1 MPFSSVIPV
10 SNSCAG
16 AGAPETFSKNILL
29 SSMKK
34 DSSFTPRFEAVSFCP
49 IRNFSNNN
57 KTAVGVGVCL
67 RFRNGNVSFIVS
79 PHHEESKVMT
89 SSANPLPKSE
99 KPWDKKYPVDIHW
112 DMDVPVSTMVK
123 MFEDSVKK
131 NGDKPC
137 LTFMGKTLTFKEVNE
152 MADKFAKGLQDQ
164 GIGKGSHVGL
174 CLPNTPFY
182 VIAYYGTLK
191 TGATVVN
198 FNPLYA
204 EQEMKH
210 QINDSQCDVM
220 VSINVKQI
228 QPKVDKMLDG
238 STCLKKVIV
247 ADLSDALPTV
257 KGIAYRTLNGV
268 KRLFGK
274 ADTVKV
280 KNDKTHI
287 PFAKL
292 LKSKGALK
300 PVDIT
305 PDDIAVLQY
314 TGGTTGVPKAAML
327 SHGNLTANIEQAKM
341 WFANGSSVA
350 GKQDK
355 MLAVLPFFHVFSM
368 TVQMNLS
375 LSLGAELTMLPK
387 FDAKTTLETIDK
399 EKPTMFA
406 GVPTLYKALL
416 DYKGASK
423 YDLSSLKVCL
433 SGGAS
438 LPEGTAVAWKA
449 RTGVELTE
457 GYGLSETSP
466 ISTANP
472 VHGEKKINSIGMPL
486 PRTEVRIVELEFPEK
501 ECAIKVEGEICLRGP
516 QVMKGYFNRPDET
529 AKVMDKDGFFHTGD
543 VGYMDEEGYIFIV
556 DRIKDMINASGLKVF
571 PRKVEEAILQHPNVS
586 EVIVAGIKDEYRGEN
601 VKAYIV
607 FKTGQQVEQKDMVQF
622 LRDKLAPYEM
632 PKLFEYRDSLPKTMI
647 GKPDR
652 KALKAEEAAREQN
665 AKKKAPGP
673 KPPQP

>member
-1 MPFSSVIPV
+1 MLPAFTGD
-10 SNSCAG
+10 A
-16 AGAPETFSKNILL
+16 APTFSKTIHAL
-29 SSMKK
+29 SMKK
-34 DSSFTPRFEAVSFCP
+34 DSFFTANMGAVTVFP

-57 KTAVGVGVCL
+57 KTAVRVGVRP
-67 RFRNGNVSFIVS
+67 RFRYGNALIAS
-79 PHHEESKVMT
+79 PYRRKSTVMT
-89 SSANPLPKSE
+89 SSANPQPKSE
-99 KPWDKKYPVDIHW
+99 KPWDKNYPVDIHW
-112 DMDVPVSTMVK
+112 DQDVPESTMVEI
-123 MFEDSVKK
+123 FADSVKK

-137 LTFMGKTLTFKEVNE
+137 LSFMGKQLTFKEVDDL
-152 MADKFAKGLQDQ
+152 ATKFAKGLQDQ
-164 GIGKGSHVGL
+164 GIGKGSRVGL

-182 VIAYYGTLK
+182 VIAYYGILK

-210 QINDSQCDVM
+210 QINDAQCDIM
-220 VSINVKQI
+220 VSINVKQV

-238 STCLKKVIV
+238 STCLKKIIV
-247 ADLSDALPTV
+247 CDLADALPSV
-257 KGIAYRTLNGV
+257 KGFAYRAINGV
-268 KRLFGK
+268 KGLFGK
-274 ADTVKV
+274 SDTVKV
-280 KNDKTHI
+280 KNDKQHI
-287 PFAKL
+287 PFSKL
-292 LKSKGALK
+292 IKAKGALK
-300 PVDIT
+300 PVDIQ

-314 TGGTTGVPKAAML
+314 TGGTTGIPKAAML
-327 SHGNLTANIEQAKM
+327 THANLSANVKQAEM
-341 WFANGSSVA
+341 WFANGSRNG
-350 GKQDK
+350 GKQQK

-375 LSLGAELTMLPK
+375 LSLGAELVMLPK

-416 DYKGASK
+416 DFKGQQK
-423 YDLSSLKVCL
+423 YDLSSLKICL

-438 LPEGTAVAWKA
+438 LPENTFLAWKQ

-466 ISTANP
+466 IATANP
-472 VHGEKKINSIGMPL
+472 VHGEKKMNSIGMPL
-486 PRTEVRIVELEFPEK
+486 PKTEVRIVNLEFPDQ
-501 ECAIKVEGEICLRGP
+501 ECPIKVEGEICLRGP
-516 QVMKGYFNRPDET
+516 QVMKGYWNRPDET

-543 VGYMDEEGYIFIV
+543 VGYMDEEGYTFIV

-571 PRKVEEAILQHPNVS
+571 PRKVEEAILQNPHVS
-586 EVIVAGIKDEYRGEN
+586 EVIVAGVKDEYRGEN

-607 FKTGQQVEQKDMVQF
+607 FKPGEQVPQDEMKQF
-622 LRDKLAPYEM
+622 LKDKLAPYEM

>member
-1 MPFSSVIPV
+1 
-10 SNSCAG
+10 
-16 AGAPETFSKNILL
+16 
-29 SSMKK
+29 MKK
-34 DSSFTPRFEAVSFCP
+34 DSFFTAPGDAVRFSGNQ
-49 IRNFSNNN
+49 NFANN
-57 KTAVGVGVCL
+57 KKRQSGWVCVV
-67 RFRNGNVSFIVS
+67 FPSYGSAYIIV
-79 PHHEESKVMT
+79 PPQPEESKRMT
-89 SSANPLPKSE
+89 SSANPQPKSAN
-99 KPWDKKYPVDIHW
+99 PWDKKYPVDIHW

-131 NGDKPC
+131 NADKPC
-137 LTFMGKTLTFKEVNE
+137 LNFMGKQLTFKEVNE
-152 MADKFAKGLQDQ
+152 MADRFAKGLQDQ

-182 VIAYYGTLK
+182 VIAYYGALK

-220 VSINVKQI
+220 VSVNVKQI

-247 ADLSDALPTV
+247 CDLADALPKV
-257 KGIAYRTLNGV
+257 KGFAFKTLNAV
-268 KRLFGK
+268 KGLFGK
-274 ADTVKV
+274 SDTVKV
-280 KNDKTHI
+280 KEDKTHI

-292 LKSKGALK
+292 MKSKGAPK
-300 PVDIT
+300 PVDIE
-305 PDDIAVLQY
+305 PEDIAVLQY

-327 SHGNLTANIEQAKM
+327 SHANLTANVKQAEM
-341 WFANGSSVA
+341 WFAGGAKTN
-350 GKQDK
+350 KQEK
-355 MLAVLPFFHVFSM
+355 MLVVLPFFHVFSM
-368 TVQMNLS
+368 TVQMNMS
-375 LSLGAELTMLPK
+375 INLGAEMVLLPK
-387 FDAKTTLETIDK
+387 FDAETTLKTIDK

-416 DYKGASK
+416 DHKNSSK
-423 YDLSSLKVCL
+423 YDLSSMNVCL
-433 SGGAS
+433 SGGAG
-438 LPEGTAVAWKA
+438 LPETTAKAWTA
-449 RTGVELTE
+449 RTGKELTE

-466 ISTANP
+466 IATANP
-472 VHGEKKINSIGMPL
+472 VHGEKKTNSIGMPL
-486 PRTEVRIVELEFPEK
+486 PKTEVRIVNLEFPDK
-501 ECAIKVEGEICLRGP
+501 ECPIKVEGEICLRGP
-516 QVMKGYFNRPDET
+516 QVMKGYWNRPDET
-529 AKVMDKDGFFHTGD
+529 EKVMDKDGFFHTGD

-571 PRKVEEAILQHPNVS
+571 PRKVEEAILQHSDVS
-586 EVIVAGIKDEYRGEN
+586 EVIVAGVKDDYRGEN

-607 FKTGQQVEQKDMVQF
+607 FKPGKYVDQDDMVKF
-622 LRDKLAPYEM
+622 LKDKLAPYEM

-652 KALKAEEAAREQN
+652 KALKAEEAAREQD

-673 KPPQP
+673 KPPRP